1 MEKNNLYIYIPRD
14 KILNKL
20 ERKHQTN
27 DFMKIFYY
35 VKNKKFELNSNNI
48 IEIDIF
54 DLKEMKNNCIYKDCY
69 KSKKDKYFD
78 WYYKIKPEF
87 ANLEELYIE
96 KNKKKDKLRLS
107 YNKNV
112 IKQQQKAINDSKTIK
127 IKDKKVHWKEQRKI
141 DYPFH
146 VFFD

>member
-14 KILNKL
+14 KILNKV
-20 ERKHQTN
+20 ERRHQSQ
-27 DFMKIFYY
+27 DFVKVFYY
-35 VKNKKFELNSNNI
+35 IKNKKFELNSNNI
-48 IEIDIF
+48 VEVDIF

-87 ANLEELYIE
+87 TDLKELYIE

-112 IKQQQKAINDSKTIK
+112 KAQQAKK
-127 IKDKKVHWKEQRKI
+127 IKEAECKKEKKRDLDWREQRKI

-146 VFFD
+146 CFFD